1 MAAATATTNPTHVI
15 LRFIVPPSLACEPG
29 GAASHSLQSKTVSSP
44 GIFHPPKPV
53 NEPVKDYAPGSPER
67 EELRRR
73 LDQLQS
79 ERLEIPL
86 VIGGE
91 DVTTAKTAE
100 VVMPHRKSHVLADV
114 HQGGAPEVERA
125 IEAAG
130 EAWEDWSRMPWEERA
145 AIFLRAAELLAGPWR
160 STLNASTML
169 GQSKTAHQAEIDAAC
184 EVIDF
189 YRFNVEFMTR
199 IYEEQP
205 VSSQGV
211 WNRLEYRPLEG
222 FVFAVSPFNF
232 TAIGANLPAS
242 AALMGNTVVW
252 KPAGTASYS
261 AHFLMGL
268 LQEAG
273 LPPGVINLVY
283 GPGATIG
290 DAALASPHLAGVHF
304 TGSTG
309 VFNSMWNTI
318 GSNVGSYRNYPRI
331 VGETGG
337 KDFIVAHPSADVDA
351 IATAIVRGS
360 FEYQGQKCSAASRVY
375 APANLW
381 PELRERLADQVAQIK
396 MGDVADFENFMGAVI
411 DAKSLQT
418 QSEAIEE
425 ARAHKQT
432 EVLVGGGVNDEE
444 GFFVEP
450 TVIETRDPDFRLLR
464 DELFG
469 PVVTAFVY
477 PEGKWSDTLGLVD
490 RTAAYGL
497 TGAVFADDRNAVL
510 EAKDALR
517 YAAGNFYVNDKPTG
531 AVVGQQPFG
540 GGRASGTNDKAG
552 SMWNLIRWCQPP
564 HDQGNL
570 RPADGLSLPVHGAG
584 RGRRQQHSV
593 KLAGL
598 LAAAGVALVLAAS
611 SDAGRIAGTARPD
624 LLLGISPP
632 GSSRCPCRQRPD
644 RRGRRRP
651 GPGRVRAGRR
661 PRRCRPKRP
670 AGR

>member
-1 MAAATATTNPTHVI
+1 MSA
-15 LRFIVPPSLACEPG
+15 
-29 GAASHSLQSKTVSSP
+29 P
-44 GIFHPPKPV
+44 GIFRPPKPT

-67 EELRRR
+67 QELRRR
-73 LDQLQS
+73 LDQMQA
-79 ERLEIPL
+79 ERIELPL

-91 DVTTAKTAE
+91 EVTTGTTAE
-100 VVMPHRKSHVLADV
+100 VVMPHKKDHVLADV
-114 HQGGAPEVERA
+114 QQGGPAEVERA
-125 IEAAG
+125 IDAAAA
-130 EAWEDWSRMPWEERA
+130 AWEHWSRLPWEERA
-145 AIFLRAAELLAGPWR
+145 AVFLRAAELLAGPWR
-160 STLNASTML
+160 ATLNAATML

-205 VSSQGV
+205 VSTQGV
-211 WNRLEYRPLEG
+211 WNRMEYRPLEG

-242 AALMGNTVVW
+242 AALMGNTVLW
-252 KPAGTASYS
+252 KPAGTAAYS
-261 AHFLMGL
+261 AHYLMKL

-290 DAALASPHLAGVHF
+290 DAALASEHLAGVHF
-304 TGSTG
+304 TGSTE
-309 VFNSMWNTI
+309 VFNSMWHTI
-318 GSNVGSYRNYPRI
+318 GSKMGHYRNYPRI

-351 IATAIVRGS
+351 VATAIVRGS

-411 DAKSLQT
+411 DEKSLQT
-418 QSEAIEE
+418 QKEAIDE
-425 ARAHKQT
+425 ARSHAQT
-432 EVLVGGGVNDEE
+432 EVLVGGGVRDDE

-469 PVVTAFVY
+469 PVVTAYVY
-477 PEGKWSDTLGLVD
+477 PEGEWSDTLELVD
-490 RTAAYGL
+490 RTAPYGL
-497 TGAVFADDRNAVL
+497 TGAVFADDREALL
-510 EAKDALR
+510 EAQDALR

-552 SMWNLIRWCQPP
+552 SMWNLIRWVSPRTIKETFVPP
-564 HDQGNL
+564 TDY
-570 RPADGLSLPVHGAG
+570 RYPSMAPDGDGSG
-584 RGRRQQHSV
+584 
-593 KLAGL
+593 
-598 LAAAGVALVLAAS
+598 
-611 SDAGRIAGTARPD
+611 GTR
-624 LLLGISPP
+624 
-632 GSSRCPCRQRPD
+632 
-644 RRGRRRP
+644 
-651 GPGRVRAGRR
+651 
-661 PRRCRPKRP
+661 
-670 AGR
+670 